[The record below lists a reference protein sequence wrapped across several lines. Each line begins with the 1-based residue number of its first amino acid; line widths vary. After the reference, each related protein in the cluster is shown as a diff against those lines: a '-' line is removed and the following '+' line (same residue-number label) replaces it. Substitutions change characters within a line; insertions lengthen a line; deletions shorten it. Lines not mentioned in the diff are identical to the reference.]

1 MESLLKSFPHGFIE
15 NETIYRNAWAKHPAR
30 KIGVVKDID
39 FSIDYFESNF
49 EKFKSQVDLLAERVS
64 QTENKGSFLNKAKH
78 LKVSLPELKGLG
90 DFEALDHKISD
101 LIELILKTI
110 KGNRTKNAEIK
121 GQLIRQIKAATD
133 LLHWGEATTQILSIQ
148 KKWFH
153 TGPAKASKEARLNEE
168 FKNILNS
175 FFDQKKFFYDDK
187 NNLIAFYERKYEAL
201 IQEAKKLESL
211 SEDQKLPK
219 LESLKIA
226 WKENGI
232 IKKIKYDQ
240 LKKEFDRANKPIK
253 VDFSLDQVLQL
264 IQKLKTKKE
273 ISKSDLIK
281 YRQQLTPFNKNGFNH
296 PKLKLLL
303 TEGNE
308 WLDLSEELLFVEGLC
323 QKKHLKFHEKSMKE
337 QMAIKVQITHKLLK
351 RDQSELK
358 TLEDNS
364 IIFNSKNSAFSE
376 IVAKKIKS
384 QKNKIKVKKK
394 LLLNFDA

>member
-1 MESLLKSFPHGFIE
+1 MKSFPNGFIE
-15 NETIYRNAWAKHPAR
+15 NETIYRNAWGEHPAR
-30 KIGVVKDID
+30 IIGIVKNVD
-39 FSIDYFESNF
+39 FSIAYFESNF
-49 EKFKSQVDLLAERVS
+49 EKFKSQVDMLIERID
-64 QTENKGSFLNKAKH
+64 QTENRGSFLNKAKH
-78 LKVSLPELKGLG
+78 LKATLPELKGLG
-90 DFEALDHKISD
+90 DFQALDHKISD

-110 KGNRTKNAEIK
+110 KGNRTKNTEIK

-226 WKENGI
+226 WKENGV

-240 LKKEFDRANKPIK
+240 LKKEFDRVNKPIK
-253 VDFSLDQVLQL
+253 VDFNLDQVLQL

-273 ISKSDLIK
+273 ISKSEMIK
-281 YRQQLTPFNKNGFNH
+281 YRQQLTSFDKNGFNH

-308 WLDLSEELLFVEGLC
+308 WLDLSEELLFIEGLC
-323 QKKHLKFHEKSMKE
+323 QKKHLKFHEKSMKNQLE
-337 QMAIKVQITHKLLK
+337 IKVQITHKLLK
-351 RDQSELK
+351 RNQSELK

-364 IIFNSKNSAFSE
+364 IIFNSKSSAFDE
-376 IVAKKIKS
+376 IVAKKIKF
-384 QKNKIKVKKK
+384 QKKKIKIKKK

>member
-1 MESLLKSFPHGFIE
+1 MKSFPNGFIE
-15 NETIYRNAWAKHPAR
+15 NETIYRNAWGEHPAR
-30 KIGVVKDID
+30 IIGIVKNVD
-39 FSIDYFESNF
+39 FSIAYFESNF
-49 EKFKSQVDLLAERVS
+49 EKFKSQVDMLIERID
-64 QTENKGSFLNKAKH
+64 QTENRGSFLNKAKH
-78 LKVSLPELKGLG
+78 LKATLPELKGLG
-90 DFEALDHKISD
+90 DFQALDHKISD

-201 IQEAKKLESL
+201 VQEAKKLESL

-232 IKKIKYDQ
+232 IKKIKYDH